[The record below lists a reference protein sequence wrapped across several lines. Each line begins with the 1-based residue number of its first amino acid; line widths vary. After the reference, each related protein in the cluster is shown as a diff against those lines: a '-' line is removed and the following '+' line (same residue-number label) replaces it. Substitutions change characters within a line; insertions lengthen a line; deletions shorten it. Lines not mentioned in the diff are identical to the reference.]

1 MSNTV
6 RIYNKT
12 NLKKTPRYNLDDPR
26 FTGDLKEMVER
37 KLVIPHQVGMLLTH
51 RSYIC
56 MGNCSGCKDHSLDQ
70 KHQRKIR
77 EREFARVLP
86 MEMEDF

>member
-1 MSNTV
+1 MSNTI
-6 RIYNKT
+6 RIYNRK

-26 FTGDLKEMVER
+26 FTGDLQEMVEK
-37 KLVIPHQVGMLLTH
+37 KLISPHQVGMPLTR

-56 MGNCSGCKDHSLDQ
+56 MGNCSGCKDHSQDQ

-86 MEMEDF
+86 MEMEV